1 MTDRPTTPNNGLTT
15 DQIASAGT
23 TDVSEPTSPVGPPA
37 PSRHI
42 DRLASEQT
50 DGDGMEPVDAQRP
63 EPADTA
69 RPVQLFEGHELQSV
83 RSRWQEIQA
92 DFVDEPRSAVQEADK
107 LVADLMQRLAQ
118 VFATERDQLESR
130 WATGEQV
137 STEDLRQGLQRYRSF
152 FERLLAA

>member
-1 MTDRPTTPNNGLTT
+1 MTDRPTTPDNGLTT
-15 DQIASAGT
+15 DQIASVGA
-23 TDVSEPTSPVGPPA
+23 TDVSEPTSPVRPPA
-37 PSRHI
+37 PPHDA
-42 DRLASEQT
+42 DRLASEQAYRDRIESADT
-50 DGDGMEPVDAQRP
+50 QRR

-83 RSRWQEIQA
+83 CSRWQEIQA
-92 DFVDEPRSAVQEADK
+92 DFVDEPRAAVQDADE

-118 VFATERDQLESR
+118 MFATERDQLESR

>member
-1 MTDRPTTPNNGLTT
+1 MTDRPTTPDDGLTT
-15 DQIASAGT
+15 DQIASVGA
-23 TDVSEPTSPVGPPA
+23 TDVSEPTSPAASPHDA
-37 PSRHI
+37 
-42 DRLASEQT
+42 DRLTSEQA
-50 DGDGMEPVDAQRP
+50 DSDGMEPTDIQRP

-69 RPVQLFEGHELQSV
+69 RPVQLFEAHELQSV

-92 DFVDEPRSAVQEADK
+92 DFVDEPRSAVQEADE

-118 VFATERDQLESR
+118 MFAGERDQLESR

>member
-1 MTDRPTTPNNGLTT
+1 MTDQPTASDNGLTT
-15 DQIASAGT
+15 DQIASVSAS
-23 TDVSEPTSPVGPPA
+23 DVSESTSPVRPPA
-37 PSRHI
+37 PPHHA
-42 DRLASEQT
+42 DQLASEQAYR
-50 DGDGMEPVDAQRP
+50 DRREPADTEHP

-92 DFVDEPRSAVQEADK
+92 EFVDEPRSAVQEADK

-118 VFATERDQLESR
+118 VFAAERDQLESR
-130 WATGEQV
+130 WASGEQV

>member
-15 DQIASAGT
+15 DQIASAGA
-23 TDVSEPTSPVGPPA
+23 TDVSEPTSPVRPAAPPRDA
-37 PSRHI
+37 
-42 DRLASEQT
+42 DRLASEQAYSDHLEAADT
-50 DGDGMEPVDAQRP
+50 QRP
-63 EPADTA
+63 ESADSG
-69 RPVQLFEGHELQSV
+69 RPVELFEGQELQSV